1 MPGSHE
7 ARLMGGSA
15 PHNSLAEALAGG
27 PGARAALVSQ
37 EGPAVLRMLRYLTHS
52 EERARDA
59 FQDTFVAA
67 FASAN
72 SYDPAAGALGPWLLA
87 IARNVTRRSHRRSE
101 RERSEEPAL
110 MDLGLAAGWGADDV
124 DNALDAGT
132 RRTLLAQALSSLD
145 ADARELLLLRDVSGL
160 SGEEAARVLGLSLA
174 AQKSRLHRAR
184 LALLSAYR
192 EKEAG
197 VLAQQRE
204 VSGMRCGD
212 VLERLSAYVDG
223 ELAADERARI
233 DAHLRGC
240 SVCERFGGRF
250 AGVVHGLRVE
260 LGAEPAVDGALVEG
274 LAQRL
279 ADAGD

>member
-1 MPGSHE
+1 M
-7 ARLMGGSA
+7 
-15 PHNSLAEALAGG
+15 AEAAAGSRE
-27 PGARAALVSQ
+27 ARAALVER

-52 EERARDA
+52 EERAREA
-59 FQDTFVAA
+59 FQDTFVSAFTSAA
-67 FASAN
+67 SFDAR
-72 SYDPAAGALGPWLLA
+72 AGTLGPWLLA
-87 IARNVTRRSHRRSE
+87 IARNVTRRSHRKTQ
-101 RERSEEPAL
+101 RELPEEPAL
-110 MDLGLAAGWGADDV
+110 MDLGVAAGWGADDAEH
-124 DNALDAGT
+124 ALDAPT

-160 SGEEAARVLGLSLA
+160 SGEQAAQVLGLSLA

-197 VLAQQRE
+197 VHAQQRE

-260 LGAEPAVDGALVEG
+260 LGAEPAVDGALVEA
-274 LAQRL
+274 LAQLL
-279 ADAGD
+279 ADTGE